1 MPKGAPEDH
10 EALGSFRPPA
20 DHTAATDTGT
30 QLPAIVLNFDPSTQ
44 ELGPLLEAAY
54 CLMPHA
60 SCHIDSSRDRY
71 ICRLVPKSTD
81 PTDNALGERFLEL
94 VTDANQKHSGGSA
107 DRALGQGTVQRI

>member
-1 MPKGAPEDH
+1 MPKGAPGDH

-20 DHTAATDTGT
+20 DHTAATDTRT

-54 CLMPHA
+54 CLMPQA

-71 ICRLVPKSTD
+71 LCRLASSQNP
-81 PTDNALGERFLEL
+81 PIHRMM
-94 VTDANQKHSGGSA
+94 
-107 DRALGQGTVQRI
+107 R